1 MKKILFILLTGFCAV
16 LAAAEITLAENGKAN
31 AAIVIPA
38 KAKPIVKL
46 AAKELSEHLKM
57 ITGAKFPVGVKPGPG
72 VNFYLGFGDA
82 KGFESDE
89 FVIDARGNRI
99 DIYGY
104 DTAKPL
110 DLFNYYYDNTEK
122 GTLCGVHYFLDS
134 LGIRWLAPGKD
145 GVYIPKRKTLLIA
158 ERQLRFKPFFY
169 YRKVLDGYNFMKIHP
184 DAKHYVKD
192 TNGIYLWAIRNH
204 ATPRNMVRGSH
215 SERHLKLFQ
224 NPEWLAHPSAHQ
236 LMKDGKRNPHYSC
249 WTDPFT
255 KEIWMRAADG
265 YFSGKSPKECGF
277 PNLKGYLG
285 SKWPFPFFVPEEFL
299 ITSEDHY
306 SGNDARC
313 WCARCQEFRKK
324 HPCKDD
330 TEILWKVIADVARM
344 VEKKHPGR
352 FITTGC
358 YPPMNLIP
366 KLTKVPK
373 NVRVRVQTPGPES
386 ICYSPEKHAEN
397 LKFLKSW
404 AEIIGPKNLPVGV
417 YQCSA
422 GFGNALPGIM
432 DTYPHLWPV
441 YIRDVKPLC
450 AGLYCQNINL
460 THTQR
465 NLDVYIFMRLMWDP
479 DLDIEKELDEYFR
492 LYYGPAAAPARK
504 LFTLYEN
511 NWKRIVREIL
521 AQKNMQI
528 GLAVQRKS
536 YLLKQIWSRVYT
548 LEELKKIDS
557 LMAEI
562 FRLAPKGSV
571 YAKRA
576 NLLQEYVVRLMKA
589 ERSEIMEKEEI
600 RQKLKLTAGSSA
612 AADFPTDA
620 EWSKAPEYQLVSSR
634 KLYPVLKAAGSF
646 RVLASAD
653 KLFIRADLKEPEMG
667 ASITDPNHKT
677 GNPDIWKDNCIELF
691 FLAEKSK
698 KFWQVIVND
707 NNAWSS
713 QTRGRVLTRWEQM
726 KDLKVKTRR
735 KSDGWTADIAIPLKE
750 LKTDKTDLRFNFTR
764 ERNVKGQTDER
775 ATWSPL
781 ATSGNWHNPGNYG
794 SVIFE

>member
-1 MKKILFILLTGFCAV
+1 LSILLAGSCAV
-16 LAAAEITLAENGKAN
+16 LAAAEITLAENGKSN

-38 KAKPIVKL
+38 KAKPIVRFAAREL
-46 AAKELSEHLKM
+46 AEHLEM
-57 ITGAKFPVGVKPGPG
+57 MTGAKFPVGVKPGPG

-104 DTAKPL
+104 DTSKPVK
-110 DLFNYYYDNTEK
+110 LFNYYYDNTEK

-145 GVYIPKRKTLLIA
+145 GVHIPKRKTLRTA

-169 YRKVLDGYNFMKIHP
+169 NRKVNDGYNFMQIHP

-192 TNGIYLWAIRNH
+192 TDGIYLWGIRNH
-204 ATPRNMVRGSH
+204 ASPRNMVGGSH

-236 LMKDGKRNPHYSC
+236 LMKNGKRNPHYSC

-277 PNLKGYLG
+277 ANLKGYLG
-285 SKWPFPFFVPEEFL
+285 SKWPFPFFVPDEFM
-299 ITSEDHY
+299 ITTEDY
-306 SGNDARC
+306 YGGNDARC
-313 WCARCQEFRKK
+313 WCDRCQEFRKK

-330 TEILWKVIADVARM
+330 TEILWKLIAEVAGM
-344 VEKKHPGR
+344 VEKKYPGC
-352 FITTGC
+352 FIATCC

-373 NVRVRVQTPGPES
+373 NVRVRVQTSGPS
-386 ICYSPEKHAEN
+386 YSREGHAKN
-397 LKFLKSW
+397 LKFLRSW
-404 AEIIGPKNLPVGV
+404 SEIIGPKNLPVGV
-417 YQCSA
+417 YQCAA

-432 DTYPHLWPV
+432 DTYPHLWSV
-441 YIRDVKPLC
+441 YIRDIKPLC

-465 NLDVYIFMRLMWDP
+465 NLDVYIFMRLMWNP

-504 LFTLYEN
+504 LFSIFEN
-511 NWKRIVREIL
+511 NWKRIVCEIL
-521 AQKNMQI
+521 SERKMQI
-528 GLAVQRKS
+528 GLAVQRQA
-536 YLLKQIWSRVYT
+536 YFRKQIWSRIYT
-548 LEELKKIDS
+548 PAEMKKIDG

-562 FRLAPKGSV
+562 IRLVPKGSV
-571 YAKRA
+571 YSKRA
-576 NLLQEYVVRLMKA
+576 GLLQKYIVELMKE
-589 ERSEIMEKEEI
+589 ERSYAMDKEEI
-600 RQKLKLTAGSSA
+600 RQKLKLTVGSSTA
-612 AADFPTDA
+612 SDFPTDA
-620 EWSKAPEYQLVSSR
+620 EWSKAPEYQLISARRMS
-634 KLYPVLKAAGSF
+634 PELKAAGSF
-646 RVLASAD
+646 RVLASSD
-653 KLFIRADLKEPEMG
+653 QLFIRADLKEPKM
-667 ASITDPNHKT
+667 SDSKTDPTHKS
-677 GNPDIWKDNCIELF
+677 GNRDIWKDNCIELF
-691 FLAEKSK
+691 FHAEKSK
-698 KFWQVIVND
+698 KFWHIMVND

-713 QTRGRVLTRWEQM
+713 RTKGKVLIRWEQM
-726 KDLKVKTRR
+726 MGLKVKTQR
-735 KSDGWTADIAIPLKE
+735 KSDGWTADITIPLKE
-750 LKTDKTDLRFNFTR
+750 LKTNKTGLRFNLTR
-764 ERNVKGQTDER
+764 ERNVKGQAEEC

-781 ATSGNWHNPGNYG
+781 ATSGNWHDPENYG
-794 SVIFE
+794 SIIFK